1 MHQINSENIFSL
13 KTFSIGLGLSFLW
26 SLEAFAQEKFTLSQ
40 QATWPDPQWIDPDTF
55 RGPGFY
61 FSIFRISACFALFLI
76 WIRAADWIN
85 QDLLYHRL
93 RRNTWNP
100 IVVGCFAFALLMMWV
115 IPYFWPAFF
124 LLSVALVAP
133 TLSYVFY
140 YRNPLVKD
148 HQRVL
153 TPEHLKFLA
162 SKNLRFLGIGTD
174 AEEPLLLED
183 NLGPEVDLF
192 ADLSPAKRDKQS
204 QTILARQLEGYIA
217 TTELFG
223 DALDRRASQL
233 LLDFTE
239 NMGIRYLI
247 DGVWHNLPSHSVETG
262 RQITEVLSAL
272 ATDPTNPEQSS
283 FVQSSEADFSATF
296 SKMIDSDDDS
306 IKLDHNQ
313 ASRNRF
319 HGKWEEIVT
328 CKLTLAL
335 GKNVERWLISFERSA
350 DHLHSL
356 LDLGMRKKTV
366 EEVTS
371 ALQNTKGMILFSA
384 LPAGGLTTLISI
396 GLESVDRYM
405 RDFVSVED
413 SDSPELEIAN
423 VDPKYY
429 DSSAG
434 ERPVDCLPDV
444 SRSQPDVI
452 VCRKMVDSQ
461 SAQMLCELAMSDF
474 LVISSIAARDSLEA
488 LLRVLVMKVPP
499 ELVAGSITTVVH
511 GRLIRKLCPEC
522 KVSYRPSPE
531 LLKRLG
537 IPPERADNLYR
548 AAPPESKTFC
558 EVCEGI
564 GYHGITGVYEV
575 LHMNQDIQ
583 KILVSGK
590 PNIDDLKK
598 VARKTGMHTELDH
611 GKLLVARGITSVEEL
626 QRSLKK

>member
-1 MHQINSENIFSL
+1 MQKSISKNIFSF
-13 KTFSIGLGLSFLW
+13 KTFSMGLGFILLSSW
-26 SLEAFAQEKFTLSQ
+26 EAFAQENGAISQ
-40 QATWPDPQWIDPDTF
+40 QVTWPDPQWIDPDTF

-61 FSIFRISACFALFLI
+61 FSIFRISACLVLFFL
-76 WIRAADWIN
+76 WVHAADWIN

-93 RRNTWNP
+93 KRNTWNP

-124 LLSVALVAP
+124 LLFVAYAAP

-140 YRNPLVKD
+140 YRNPLVED
-148 HQRVL
+148 HLRVL
-153 TPEHLKFLA
+153 TPGHLKFLA
-162 SKNLRFLGIGTD
+162 SKNLRYLGVNIN
-174 AEEPLLLED
+174 AEDPLLSED
-183 NLGPEVDLF
+183 DLGPEVDLF
-192 ADLSPAKRDKQS
+192 ADLNPAKRDKQP
-204 QTILARQLEGYIA
+204 QTILARQLEGYTA
-217 TTELFG
+217 ATELFG
-223 DALDRRASQL
+223 DALDRRANQL
-233 LLDFTE
+233 LLNFAE
-239 NMGIRYLI
+239 KMGIRYLI
-247 DGVWHNLPSHSVETG
+247 DGVWHNLPAQSIETG
-262 RQITEVLSAL
+262 RQITEVLLAL
-272 ATDPTNPEQSS
+272 ATDPTDPEQSS
-283 FVQSSEADFSATF
+283 FTRSNEADFSATF
-296 SKMIDSDDDS
+296 RKMVDSDSDS
-306 IKLDHNQ
+306 IKLDHMQ

-319 HGKWEEIVT
+319 HGKWEETVA
-328 CKLTLAL
+328 CKLTLAKGENL
-335 GKNVERWLISFERSA
+335 ERWLISFERSA

-356 LDLGMRKKTV
+356 ADLGMRKKTA
-366 EEVTS
+366 EEVTT

-384 LPAGGLTTLISI
+384 LPAGGLTTLINI

-413 SDSPELEIAN
+413 SESPESEIAN

-429 DSSAG
+429 DSTAG
-434 ERPVDCLPDV
+434 ERAVDCLPAV
-444 SRSQPDVI
+444 SRAQPDVI
-452 VCRKMVDSQ
+452 VCRKMADPQ
-461 SAQMLCELAMSDF
+461 SAHMLCEIGMADF

-522 KVSYRPSPE
+522 KVAYQPSPE

-537 IPPERADNLYR
+537 IPPERAENLYR
-548 AAPPESKTFC
+548 AASPESETIC

-564 GYHGITGVYEV
+564 GYHGITGIYEV

-590 PNIDDLKK
+590 PSIDDLKK

>member
-1 MHQINSENIFSL
+1 MQKSFSVNIYSL
-13 KTFSIGLGLSFLW
+13 KTFSIGLGFFLLASW
-26 SLEAFAQEKFTLSQ
+26 EAFSQENIALSQ
-40 QATWPDPQWIDPDTF
+40 QVSWPDPHWIDPDTF

-61 FSIFRISACFALFLI
+61 FSIFRISACLTLFFL
-76 WIRAADWIN
+76 WVHAADWIN
-85 QDLLYHRL
+85 QDLMFHRL

-115 IPYFWPAFF
+115 IPYFWPAF
-124 LLSVALVAP
+124 LLLFIAYAAP

-140 YRNPLVKD
+140 YRNPLVED
-148 HQRVL
+148 HLRVL
-153 TPEHLKFLA
+153 TPEHLKFIV
-162 SKNLRFLGIGTD
+162 SKNLRYVGIHIN
-174 AEEPLLLED
+174 AEDPLLSEE

-192 ADLSPAKRDKQS
+192 ADLDPAKRDKQP
-204 QTILARQLEGYIA
+204 QTILARQLEGYTA
-217 TTELFG
+217 ATELFG

-233 LLDFTE
+233 LLNFGE
-239 NMGIRYLI
+239 QMGIRYLI
-247 DGVWHNLPSHSVETG
+247 DGVWHNLPAQSIETG
-262 RQITEVLSAL
+262 RQITEVLSTL
-272 ATDPTNPEQSS
+272 ATDPTDAEQSS
-283 FVQSSEADFSATF
+283 FARSNEADFSATF
-296 SKMIDSDDDS
+296 RKMVDSDSDS
-306 IKLDHNQ
+306 VKLDHMQ

-319 HGKWEEIVT
+319 HGKWEETVA
-328 CKLTLAL
+328 CKLTLAKGENL
-335 GKNVERWLISFERSA
+335 ERWLVAFERSA

-356 LDLGMRKKTV
+356 VDLGMRKKTAA
-366 EEVTS
+366 EVTTS
-371 ALQNTKGMILFSA
+371 LQSTKGMILFSA
-384 LPAGGLTTLISI
+384 LPAGGLTTLINI

-413 SDSPELEIAN
+413 SDSPEPEIAN

-429 DSSAG
+429 DSTAG
-434 ERPVDCLPDV
+434 ERAVDCLPAV
-444 SRSQPDVI
+444 SRAQPDVI
-452 VCRKMVDSQ
+452 VCRKMVDPQ
-461 SAQMLCELAMSDF
+461 SAHMLCEIGMKEF

-522 KVSYRPSPE
+522 KVAYQPSPE

-537 IPPERADNLYR
+537 IPPERAENLYR
-548 AAPPESKTFC
+548 AAPPESEKIC

-564 GYHGITGVYEV
+564 GYHGITGIYEV

-583 KILVSGK
+583 KILISGK

>member
-1 MHQINSENIFSL
+1 MQKSISENIFSF
-13 KTFSIGLGLSFLW
+13 KTLAIGLGFILLASW
-26 SLEAFAQEKFTLSQ
+26 EVFAQENGAISP

-61 FSIFRISACFALFLI
+61 FSIFRISACLVLFFL
-76 WIRAADWIN
+76 WVNAADWIN

-93 RRNTWNP
+93 KRNTWNP

-124 LLSVALVAP
+124 LLFVAYAAP

-140 YRNPLVKD
+140 YRNPLVED
-148 HQRVL
+148 HLRVL
-153 TPEHLKFLA
+153 TPGHLKFLA
-162 SKNLRFLGIGTD
+162 SKNLRYLGIHIN
-174 AEEPLLLED
+174 AEDPLLSED

-192 ADLSPAKRDKQS
+192 ADLNPAKRDKQP
-204 QTILARQLEGYIA
+204 QTILARQLEGYTA
-217 TTELFG
+217 ATELFG
-223 DALDRRASQL
+223 DALDRRANQL
-233 LLDFTE
+233 LLNFAE
-239 NMGIRYLI
+239 QMGIRYLI
-247 DGVWHNLPSHSVETG
+247 DGVWHNLPAQSIETG
-262 RQITEVLSAL
+262 RQITEVLSTL
-272 ATDPTNPEQSS
+272 ATDPTDPEQSS
-283 FVQSSEADFSATF
+283 FARSNEADFSATF
-296 SKMIDSDDDS
+296 RKMVDSDSDS
-306 IKLDHNQ
+306 VKLDHMQ

-319 HGKWEEIVT
+319 HGKWEETVA
-328 CKLTLAL
+328 CKLTLAKGENL
-335 GKNVERWLISFERSA
+335 ERWLISFERSA

-356 LDLGMRKKTV
+356 VDLGMRKKTI
-366 EEVTS
+366 EEVTT

-384 LPAGGLTTLISI
+384 LPAGGLTTLINI

-413 SDSPELEIAN
+413 SDSPESEIAN

-429 DSSAG
+429 DSTAG
-434 ERPVDCLPDV
+434 ERAVDCLPAV
-444 SRSQPDVI
+444 SRAQPDVI
-452 VCRKMVDSQ
+452 VCRKMADPQ
-461 SAQMLCELAMSDF
+461 SAHMLCEIAMTDF

-522 KVSYRPSPE
+522 KVAYRPSPE

-537 IPPERADNLYR
+537 IPPERAENLYR
-548 AAPPESKTFC
+548 AAPPESETIC

-564 GYHGITGVYEV
+564 GYHGITGIYEV

-598 VARKTGMHTELDH
+598 VARKSGMHTELDH